1 MEFLYQYIKNICIF
15 SLVISLVLNIFPESS
30 SKKYIKLFAGI
41 VLLALIVNPIINIK
55 NNSGDIEQIIKNYT
69 HGSLKEEN
77 YTLTTLEDFLNYE
90 IDMFTIVLVGN
101 SNTYIKDGKMITP
114 RGYEKK
120 SNWNN

>member
-55 NNSGDIEQIIKNYT
+55 NNSGDIEQIIKSYT
-69 HGSLKEEN
+69 HGS
-77 YTLTTLEDFLNYE
+77 
-90 IDMFTIVLVGN
+90 
-101 SNTYIKDGKMITP
+101 
-114 RGYEKK
+114 
-120 SNWNN
+120 

>member
-15 SLVISLVLNIFPESS
+15 SLVISLVLNICPESS

-77 YTLTTLEDFLNYE
+77 HIFENNRESLENKVYE
-90 IDMFTIVLVGN
+90 RV
-101 SNTYIKDGKMITP
+101 SN
-114 RGYEKK
+114 GYKE
-120 SNWNN
+120 NAEN

>member
-1 MEFLYQYIKNICIF
+1 MEFVYGYIRNISIF
-15 SLVISLVLNIFPESS
+15 MIVTTLILNIFPEKS

-77 YTLTTLEDFLNYE
+77 HTFENNRESLENKVYE
-90 IDMFTIVLVGN
+90 RVSNGYKENAGN
-101 SNTYIKDGKMITP
+101 
-114 RGYEKK
+114 
-120 SNWNN
+120 

>member
-15 SLVISLVLNIFPESS
+15 SLVISIVLNIFPESS

-55 NNSGDIEQIIKNYT
+55 NNSGDIEQNYT

-77 YTLTTLEDFLNYE
+77 HTFENNRESLENKVYE
-90 IDMFTIVLVGN
+90 RVSNGYKENAGN
-101 SNTYIKDGKMITP
+101 
-114 RGYEKK
+114 
-120 SNWNN
+120 

>member
-69 HGSLKEEN
+69 YGSLKEEN

-120 SNWNN
+120 LKV

>member
-55 NNSGDIEQIIKNYT
+55 NNSGDIDYT

-77 YTLTTLEDFLNYE
+77 HTFENNRESLENKVYE
-90 IDMFTIVLVGN
+90 RVSNGYKENAGN
-101 SNTYIKDGKMITP
+101 
-114 RGYEKK
+114 
-120 SNWNN
+120 

>member
-1 MEFLYQYIKNICIF
+1 MEFLYQYIKNIFIF

-77 YTLTTLEDFLNYE
+77 YTFENNRESLENKVYE
-90 IDMFTIVLVGN
+90 RVSNGYKENAGN
-101 SNTYIKDGKMITP
+101 
-114 RGYEKK
+114 
-120 SNWNN
+120 

>member
-55 NNSGDIEQIIKNYT
+55 NYT

-77 YTLTTLEDFLNYE
+77 YTFENNRESLENKVYE
-90 IDMFTIVLVGN
+90 RVSNGYKENAGN
-101 SNTYIKDGKMITP
+101 
-114 RGYEKK
+114 
-120 SNWNN
+120 

>member
-41 VLLALIVNPIINIK
+41 
-55 NNSGDIEQIIKNYT
+55 EQIIKNYT

-77 YTLTTLEDFLNYE
+77 YTFENNRESLENKVYE
-90 IDMFTIVLVGN
+90 RVSNGYKENAGN
-101 SNTYIKDGKMITP
+101 
-114 RGYEKK
+114 
-120 SNWNN
+120 